1 MIQDPELLEEQ
12 WEKGDSED
20 APDVVPMKGEKRQEV
35 RAKTEK
41 LIHDFMDESQDLP
54 NVAKQQI
61 EVERK
66 KVELMEELLGVIKEE
81 GGIPVRLKEEKKE
94 KEVIEIDEDISREEA
109 REKIIEFLRETP
121 EEIIY
126 PSDVFEE
133 LEISYE
139 LTADI
144 MEDLESE
151 DYLEEA

>member
-1 MIQDPELLEEQ
+1 MVILLI
-12 WEKGDSED
+12 
-20 APDVVPMKGEKRQEV
+20 A
-35 RAKTEK
+35 T
-41 LIHDFMDESQDLP
+41 F
-54 NVAKQQI
+54 
-61 EVERK
+61 
-66 KVELMEELLGVIKEE
+66 
-81 GGIPVRLKEEKKE
+81 LKKKE